1 MVIRREGMIMFQR
14 KWLALFG
21 ALAVLLVLVIASF
34 IVQLQNT
41 NERIEAIH
49 GERLDSYQAIEE
61 IMYYNLERANA
72 IRGLLAYN
80 DRRFLEAYYSM
91 SQRAK
96 ELKASIA
103 SDPNTPSSLLDL
115 LYRDGIWEQEADRV
129 LVIYETGDID
139 EATAVAETMTDQRQ
153 TILEDLRS
161 LKKMQYNDIRK
172 QLTATQREIDL
183 AIQVLLSLSILL
195 VATFII
201 LLFLMFK
208 PRKKT
213 DQ

>member
-1 MVIRREGMIMFQR
+1 MSQR

-21 ALAVLLVLVIASF
+21 ALAILLVLVIASF
-34 IVQLQNT
+34 IVQLRNT

-49 GERLDSYQAIEE
+49 GPRLDSYQAIEE
-61 IMYYNLERANA
+61 IMYYNIERANA
-72 IRGLLAYN
+72 IRGLLAYD

-103 SDPNTPSSLLDL
+103 GDPETPSSLLDL

-129 LVIYETGDID
+129 LVIYETGDLA

-172 QLTATQREIDL
+172 QLTATQREIDI
-183 AIQVLLSLSILL
+183 AIQALISVAILL
-195 VATFII
+195 IAI
-201 LLFLMFK
+201 LVILIFLMAK
-208 PRKKT
+208 TKKRT
-213 DQ
+213 DRD

>member
-1 MVIRREGMIMFQR
+1 MSQR

-21 ALAVLLVLVIASF
+21 ALAILLVLVIASF
-34 IVQLQNT
+34 IVQLRNT

-49 GERLDSYQAIEE
+49 GPRLDSYQAIEE
-61 IMYYNLERANA
+61 IMYYNIERANA
-72 IRGLLAYN
+72 IRGLLAYD

-103 SDPNTPSSLLDL
+103 GDPETPSSLLDL

-129 LVIYETGDID
+129 LVIYETGDLA

-172 QLTATQREIDL
+172 QLTATQREIDIATQAL
-183 AIQVLLSLSILL
+183 ISVAILL
-195 VATFII
+195 IAI
-201 LLFLMFK
+201 LVILIFLMAK
-208 PRKKT
+208 TKKRI
-213 DQ
+213 DRD

>member
-1 MVIRREGMIMFQR
+1 MSQR

-21 ALAVLLVLVIASF
+21 ALAILLVLVIASF
-34 IVQLQNT
+34 IVQLRNT

-49 GERLDSYQAIEE
+49 GPRLDSYQAIEE
-61 IMYYNLERANA
+61 IMYYNIERANA
-72 IRGLLAYN
+72 IRGLLAYD

-103 SDPNTPSSLLDL
+103 GDPETPSSLLDL

-129 LVIYETGDID
+129 LVIYETGDLA

-172 QLTATQREIDL
+172 QLTATQREIDIATQAL
-183 AIQVLLSLSILL
+183 ISVAILL
-195 VATFII
+195 IAI
-201 LLFLMFK
+201 LVILIFLMAK
-208 PRKKT
+208 TKKRT
-213 DQ
+213 DRD

>member
-1 MVIRREGMIMFQR
+1 MSQR

-21 ALAVLLVLVIASF
+21 ALAILLVLVIASF
-34 IVQLQNT
+34 IVQLRNT

-49 GERLDSYQAIEE
+49 GPRLDSYQAIEE
-61 IMYYNLERANA
+61 IMYYNIERANA
-72 IRGLLAYN
+72 IRGLLAYD

-103 SDPNTPSSLLDL
+103 GDPETPSSLLDL

-129 LVIYETGDID
+129 LVIYETGDLA
-139 EATAVAETMTDQRQ
+139 EATAVAETMTDQRH

-172 QLTATQREIDL
+172 QLTATQREIDIATQAL
-183 AIQVLLSLSILL
+183 ISVAILL
-195 VATFII
+195 IAI
-201 LLFLMFK
+201 LVILIFLMAK
-208 PRKKT
+208 TKKRI
-213 DQ
+213 DRD